1 MCIHDTKYMTIPAL
15 QQFVHAILA
24 TDIVIF
30 TIQDGKLKVLLI
42 KMTREPY
49 IGSWAIPG
57 GLIAPD
63 ESADEAALRHLR
75 AKTNVKDVYLE
86 QLYTFGSVN
95 RDPRGRVVSVAYFA
109 LIPSTNISL
118 KTTEDYGGI
127 DWFPVKKLPEL
138 AYDHREII
146 AKAVDRLKSK
156 LAYST
161 ISYSLLPKE
170 FSLSELQTVYE
181 VILARHLDK
190 RNFRKKILSL
200 GLIRSTGKKRRGD
213 ANRPAELYTFKKRI
227 PEFVDIL

>member
-1 MCIHDTKYMTIPAL
+1 MLDTKYMPIAPL
-15 QQFVHAILA
+15 KQFVHAILA

-30 TIQDGKLKVLLI
+30 TIQNGQLKVLLI
-42 KMTREPY
+42 KMTRQPY
-49 IGSWAIPG
+49 VNMWAIPG
-57 GLIAPD
+57 GLITPD

-86 QLYTFGSVN
+86 QLYTFGRVD

-109 LIPSTNISL
+109 LIPSTNVSL
-118 KTTEDYGGI
+118 KTTADYAGI
-127 DWFPVKKLPEL
+127 DWFPIKKLPSL
-138 AYDHREII
+138 AYDHSEII
-146 AKAVDRLKSK
+146 SRAIDRLKSK

-161 ISYSLLPKE
+161 ISYSLLSKE
-170 FSLSELQTVYE
+170 FTLSELQSVYE
-181 VILARHLDK
+181 VILGRKLDK

-200 GLIRSTGKKRRGD
+200 GLIRATGKKRRGT